1 MSSKLGVLGVVAIM
15 NNRQTPTVAP
25 DSLRG
30 GCPFS
35 PPQPG
40 SDNQSS
46 GQQQQQAEAGE
57 TQQQGGFWPVPMRV
71 A

>member
-1 MSSKLGVLGVVAIM
+1 MSSKLGVLGVVALQA
-15 NNRQTPTVAP
+15 NRPTPTAAP

-35 PPQPG
+35 PPPSG
-40 SDNQSS
+40 SDNSS
-46 GQQQQQAEAGE
+46 NGQQQQAETGE